1 MSDKPDS
8 SQPLTPHGVEHEPEV
23 RAVAAY
29 ESAATLIGRARRRL
43 ADGTD
48 VDLSPIRPAIQ
59 DLCRTIKELPS
70 KQAAVWVTH
79 LLDLQHDLAAL
90 GHDLAVCRQQ
100 RLENSGGKVS
110 EADDTGPS
118 IQQES
123 SACR

>member
-8 SQPLTPHGVEHEPEV
+8 SQPLSPYGTDPEPEV

-70 KQAAVWVTH
+70 KQAAVWVIH

-90 GHDLAVCRQQ
+90 GHDLAICRQQ
-100 RLENSGGKVS
+100 RLENSGGKIS
-110 EADDTGPS
+110 EADDTVPS
-118 IQQES
+118 TQQES